1 MIGICTD
8 SNSQLPASLAQ
19 RYGIEVVPLTVTV
32 DGAEYMEG
40 IDLDADA
47 FYAKYTDGHR
57 PAVSTSQPSP
67 GQFAVAYD
75 DLLARGCTEIL
86 SIHVSGAMSGT
97 LNAAR
102 LAAHSLPTPVR
113 LVDSGTASFGI
124 SCCVWAA
131 AAAIA
136 DGATLDQAAQ
146 IAEQLAPSIGN
157 VFVVGALDHLHAG
170 GRGTGLAHG
179 DDLAML
185 TLRDGN
191 VEVVER
197 AHHEHVADA
206 GRQLLGDLGCLIER
220 GAVGDGGRR
229 GPHAAADAEAG
240 RARVDQAHRRRQRV
254 RRQPGG
260 VQRARHRPRDVD
272 GQDLG
277 APTSEQVVV
286 GHGELPGAG
295 LAGGHRRPV
304 AIGVLRIEG
313 IGVEVDAFHV
323 LGAVDGDGERH
334 HLDAVPLRQRRRQ
347 LRVRVG
353 ADADHAAARNRET
366 MTELLTAAASGRPEP
381 GVGPHRLGH
390 PLRHQTSP
398 PSTHIAQE
406 ARVAVSA
413 RCFTRGLAIA
423 SAATPTS
430 MGK

>member
-86 SIHVSGAMSGT
+86 SIHVSGAMSST
-97 LNAAR
+97 LNATQ
-102 LAAHSLPTPVR
+102 LTAHSLPTPVR

-170 GRGTGLAHG
+170 GRCTGLAHG

-197 AHHEHVADA
+197 
-206 GRQLLGDLGCLIER
+206 
-220 GAVGDGGRR
+220 
-229 GPHAAADAEAG
+229 
-240 RARVDQAHRRRQRV
+240 
-254 RRQPGG
+254 
-260 VQRARHRPRDVD
+260 
-272 GQDLG
+272 
-277 APTSEQVVV
+277 
-286 GHGELPGAG
+286 
-295 LAGGHRRPV
+295 LAT
-304 AIGVLRIEG
+304 A
-313 IGVEVDAFHV
+313 
-323 LGAVDGDGERH
+323 
-334 HLDAVPLRQRRRQ
+334 LDAVN
-347 LRVRVG
+347 
-353 ADADHAAARNRET
+353 A
-366 MTELLTAAASGRPEP
+366 MASYAIGW
-381 GVGPHRLGH
+381 GTTV
-390 PLRHQTSP
+390 
-398 PSTHIAQE
+398 
-406 ARVAVSA
+406 RVAVGHSD
-413 RCFTRGLAIA
+413 
-423 SAATPTS
+423 AATQPLADGLEAAVGEAASVIDVVRYRVGPSVGAHT
-430 MGK
+430 GPGTVGCFVFPA